1 MKEKEKKQRS
11 NSRVRRRSTTA
22 LYVFCFLISIF
33 IAFFYFYTEQK
44 SIRANSDSPY
54 EQAQTLSEIKSDS
67 ETQQPLHSSIK
78 SSTESALDKGNSH
91 DSSFSPSTILNDKE
105 KNSIEGTS
113 PEVQKNNLESIG
125 TPSDIEK
132 SQDISPTREK
142 QENTVPKSKRL
153 ISVLNGFYEHLDQ
166 QQYMKDFHLSESSKT
181 HFSKLLQKLFDTP
194 PVVTNETDDLFT
206 ILKNTAHFFRILG
219 KKNILVLKGI
229 LDREKSFFEEI
240 IKTFYELTSYPD
252 ALEKEY
258 GIVFTDKELYDYAS
272 FFQSTMGGRLYL
284 FRRDSTSR
292 MAISFY
298 AVMIIDKANSEGY
311 NRHGIDLRPA
321 IDSLIEEMENTGKN
335 LRYKEEYLDRLY
347 DLKEKYS

>member
-1 MKEKEKKQRS
+1 MKEREKKPGS
-11 NSRVRRRSTTA
+11 KSRVKQRSTTA
-22 LYVFCFLISIF
+22 LYIFCFLISIF

-44 SIRANSDSPY
+44 TIRANSDSPS
-54 EQAQTLSEIKSDS
+54 ELTQTSVEKLPGPDAQSAL
-67 ETQQPLHSSIK
+67 PSIK
-78 SSTESALDKGNSH
+78 SSMNSTLDKENPGGGSLPPPGTV
-91 DSSFSPSTILNDKE
+91 SDKE
-105 KNSIEGTS
+105 KIS
-113 PEVQKNNLESIG
+113 KNNKTPEAQQSNPGKTETYSDVEHSKHIVSPGEDSES
-125 TPSDIEK
+125 
-132 SQDISPTREK
+132 
-142 QENTVPKSKRL
+142 TVPQEL
-153 ISVLNGFYEHLDQ
+153 ITVLNNFYEHLDQ

-229 LDREKSFFEEI
+229 LDREKSSFEEI

-252 ALEKEY
+252 VLEKEY
-258 GIVFTDKELYDYAS
+258 GIVFKDEGLYDYAS

-292 MAISFY
+292 MVISFY

-335 LRYKEEYLDRLY
+335 LHYKEEYLDKLY
-347 DLKEKYS
+347 DLKEKYF

>member
-1 MKEKEKKQRS
+1 MKEREKKQRS
-11 NSRVRRRSTTA
+11 TSRVKRRSTTA

-54 EQAQTLSEIKSDS
+54 N
-67 ETQQPLHSSIK
+67 QPR
-78 SSTESALDKGNSH
+78 
-91 DSSFSPSTILNDKE
+91 
-105 KNSIEGTS
+105 TS
-113 PEVQKNNLESIG
+113 PEKSSGSDTESVDSSLRNSVISAPDKENSQNSSFPPPG
-125 TPSDIEK
+125 ISTDKEQIFTREKSPETRRNISENSEKLSNIEK
-132 SQDISPTREK
+132 SQHITLPKEK
-142 QENTVPKSKRL
+142 QENTVPQNL
-153 ISVLNGFYEHLDQ
+153 ITVLNGFYEHLDQ
-166 QQYMKDFHLSESSKT
+166 QQYMKDFHLSVSSKT

-229 LDREKSFFEEI
+229 LDREKSSFEEI

-258 GIVFTDKELYDYAS
+258 GIVFTDKVLYDYAS
-272 FFQSTMGGRLYL
+272 FFQSMMGGRLYL

-298 AVMIIDKANSEGY
+298 AVMIIDRANSEGY

-335 LRYKEEYLDRLY
+335 LRYREEYLDKLY